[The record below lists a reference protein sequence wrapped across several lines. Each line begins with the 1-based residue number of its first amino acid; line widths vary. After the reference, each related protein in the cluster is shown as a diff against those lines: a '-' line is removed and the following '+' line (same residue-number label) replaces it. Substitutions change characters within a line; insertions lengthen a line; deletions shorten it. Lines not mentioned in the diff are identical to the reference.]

1 MAGFLCPE
9 MAKRIEKQLGGSRMS
24 KPIKQANGRWK
35 QEIMVSGER
44 SSKTFKTKGECVNW
58 AANQVVSAPGKP
70 TLNRTLDQLA
80 EKYMN
85 EVSTKKS
92 SGDKEIIRL
101 NYYRREFPDLFTM
114 SLSKIKLEDI
124 EALVEVR
131 LEVVTPS
138 TINRDLSI
146 FSHMFTRA
154 KRWKMIMH
162 HPMEGIERQKDPE
175 GRTRR
180 VSEEEAALVCA
191 ALHHHRGQPVVLAM
205 QKTAVAFLLGIET
218 AMRQGEIC
226 KTRWE
231 DVHLDKRYIHLPGK
245 ICKTKVKRDVPLS
258 AEAIRLIKQL
268 PRGGELMMG
277 LSAGTCSTQSGR
289 AIKEAGIDDMKFHDT
304 RHEATTRLA
313 QKLHVLDLARVTG
326 HRDIKML
333 MKYYNKS
340 AIELAELL

>member
-1 MAGFLCPE
+1 
-9 MAKRIEKQLGGSRMS
+9 MS

-44 SSKTFKTKGECVNW
+44 SSKTFKTKGECVTW
-58 AANQVVSAPGKP
+58 AANQVVSAPGRP

-85 EVSTKKS
+85 EVTAKKF
-92 SGDKEIIRL
+92 SGKNEAYRL
-101 NYYRREFPDLFTM
+101 SYYRREFPDLFAM
-114 SLSKIKLEDI
+114 SLSKIQLEDI
-124 EALVEVR
+124 EALIDVR

-138 TINRDLSI
+138 TINRDLNL

-154 KRWKMIMH
+154 EKWKMMTH
-162 HPMEGIERQKDPE
+162 NPMQGIEKPKNPE

-180 VSEEEAALVCA
+180 VSDEEAALVCA
-191 ALHHHRGQPVVLAM
+191 VLHHHRGQPVVLAM

-231 DVHLDKRYIHLPGK
+231 DVHLDKRYIHLPAE
-245 ICKTKVKRDVPLS
+245 ICKTRVERDVPLS

-268 PRGGELMMG
+268 PCEGELMMG
-277 LSAGTCSTQSGR
+277 LSAGTCSNESGR
-289 AIKEAGIDDMKFHDT
+289 AIKKTGIKNLKFHDT

-333 MKYYNKS
+333 MRYYNKS